1 MSTLLGAVFAAIIGV
16 LLLVWTAHIIL
27 HILGWILI
35 VGGIIW
41 AVRFLVAGTS
51 NRTRL

>member
-1 MSTLLGAVFAAIIGV
+1 MDFIGSIIAVVIGV

-27 HILGWILI
+27 HILAWILI

-41 AVRFLVAGTS
+41 VIRYLVGRRG
-51 NRTRL
+51 NRTDL